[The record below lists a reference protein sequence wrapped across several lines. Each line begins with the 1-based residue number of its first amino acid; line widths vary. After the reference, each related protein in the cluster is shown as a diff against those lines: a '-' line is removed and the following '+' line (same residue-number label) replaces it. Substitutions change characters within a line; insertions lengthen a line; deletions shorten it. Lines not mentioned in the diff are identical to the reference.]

1 MNKEKLDQM
10 AERLMEIPELIFQ
23 YQGRVLNFQEEHQN
37 LSDEILQIEMSIKT
51 GINNQVDENNKKV
64 YSNAESREAAFLES
78 ARTHDD
84 LIEKRSRLSSIQN
97 YISIEKFK
105 LEKLGNEQRNI
116 RSLLYFFGP
125 SDSDR
130 I

>member
-1 MNKEKLDQM
+1 MNTEKLDQM

-23 YQGRVLNFQEEHQN
+23 YQGRVLSFQEEHQN
-37 LSDEILQIEMSIKT
+37 LSDEILQIETSIKT

-64 YSNAESREAAFLES
+64 YSNAESRESAFLES

-97 YISIEKFK
+97 YMSVEKFK

-116 RSLLYFFGP
+116 RALLYFFGP

>member
-37 LSDEILQIEMSIKT
+37 LSDEILQIETSIKT

-64 YSNAESREAAFLES
+64 YSNAESRESAFLES

-97 YISIEKFK
+97 YISVEKFK

-116 RSLLYFFGP
+116 RALLYFFGP

>member
-1 MNKEKLDQM
+1 M

-37 LSDEILQIEMSIKT
+37 LSDEILQIETSIKT

-64 YSNAESREAAFLES
+64 YSNAESRESAFLES

-97 YISIEKFK
+97 YISVEKFK

-116 RSLLYFFGP
+116 RALLYFFGP